1 MPSFPSMLE
10 IPISA
15 DTLGWSWYQIQTP
28 THPSKD
34 FWIGTDTQ
42 GNRWLTKLRGSFYA
56 YREIV
61 FARIVQRLGWSCQST
76 MFVRLDEE
84 SARTLGRKA
93 GEVHAAHWYMSQH
106 AGTRCGEDCSMV
118 EVFGRQVESINDLNV
133 AGISHLLDWPKSEL
147 AAYIFGGNE
156 PPGRLFTTAHEFVVI
171 DSEQMFSTDP
181 CPFDDSP
188 WLKNSDGTMFPGGM
202 ELAAE
207 VCAEIASLPGS
218 FLSEALAKPPGLSVK
233 LSWPIKPKL
242 VASMMFAAT
251 YAQRCTGA

>member
-1 MPSFPSMLE
+1 MLE

-15 DTLGWSWYQIQTP
+15 DTLGWSWKRIQTP
-28 THPSKD
+28 TFPAKD

-61 FARIVQRLGWSCQST
+61 FARIAQRLGWSCQSS

-84 SARTLGRKA
+84 SARAIGRKA
-93 GEVHAAHWYMSQH
+93 GEVHAAHWYMSEH
-106 AGTRCGEDCSMV
+106 ASTRCGKDCAMV
-118 EVFGRQVESINDLNV
+118 QVFGREVESINAV
-133 AGISHLLDWPKSEL
+133 KIAGISHLIDWPKSEL

-156 PPGRLFTTAHEFVVI
+156 PPGRLFTIAHEFVVI
-171 DSEQMFSTDP
+171 DSEQMFSTGP
-181 CPFDDSP
+181 CPFEGSP
-188 WLKNSDGTMFPGGM
+188 WIKNSDGTVFPGGK

-218 FLSEALAKPPGLSVK
+218 FLSEALTKPPRLNVK

-242 VASMMFAAT
+242 LESTRFAAT
-251 YAQRCTGA
+251 YVRQRTGA